1 MVLFVWLVG
10 KTMVRGRWRCVIVES
25 GALSVITTG
34 TGMMLQWSVN
44 SCDTRKQVGCDVL
57 ILPLATVSALELGY
71 CIIIGTTIHSF
82 AGFGLTLLRAVIL
95 KYVAMYLEKIM
106 VIV

>member
-1 MVLFVWLVG
+1 MEDSSAVNCIFFFQPLIPGVLMVLFVWLVG
-10 KTMVRGRWRCVIVES
+10 KTMVRGRWRCVIVKS

-57 ILPLATVSALELGY
+57 ATVSA
-71 CIIIGTTIHSF
+71 F
-82 AGFGLTLLRAVIL
+82 
-95 KYVAMYLEKIM
+95 M
-106 VIV
+106 